1 MPLAMFLL
9 KLLKIEKYKQQDVG
23 VLHYWLTPERNICS
37 LFVFWKILVNFV
49 GVKVSVLLKHVKI

>member
-1 MPLAMFLL
+1 MFLL